1 MRKGLHIGTSGWSYE
16 KDWKDVFYHSRDSM
30 LRQYLSVF
38 KTAEI
43 NSTFYSLPQ
52 PKLIRHLSQAV
63 REDIFF
69 TAKFPRK
76 VTHDERLNLSGEG
89 GAVLA
94 EFFSLMKPLLPRLE
108 ALLIQLPPWK
118 VSSMADFETFLS
130 QLDPD
135 FRYAVE
141 FRDETWLT
149 NRTWSLLE
157 DYGIAN
163 VIVDEP
169 KLPIDLRITSDFAYI
184 RWHGHGTNPWFNYQY
199 SVEELEDWEPR
210 LHDLMSQTES
220 VLGYFN
226 NHFGGNAPLNALQML
241 RIMNMISSSQR
252 RKLERMETF
261 MSVRQ
266 TSLEDF

>member
-1 MRKGLHIGTSGWSYE
+1 
-16 KDWKDVFYHSRDSM
+16 
-30 LRQYLSVF
+30 
-38 KTAEI
+38 
-43 NSTFYSLPQ
+43 
-52 PKLIRHLSQAV
+52 
-63 REDIFF
+63 
-69 TAKFPRK
+69 
-76 VTHDERLNLSGEG
+76 
-89 GAVLA
+89 
-94 EFFSLMKPLLPRLE
+94 MKPLSTRLE

-118 VSSMADFETFLS
+118 ISSMADFETFLN

-149 NRTWSLLE
+149 KKTWNLLE
-157 DYGIAN
+157 DYGLAH

-199 SVEELEDWEPR
+199 SILELEEWEPR
-210 LHDLMSQTES
+210 LNDLMGRTET

-226 NHFGGNAPLNALQML
+226 NHFGGKAPLNALQML
-241 RIMNMISSSQR
+241 KIMKMISSPQQ
-252 RKLERMETF
+252 RKLERMEAF
-261 MSVRQ
+261 MAVEQ